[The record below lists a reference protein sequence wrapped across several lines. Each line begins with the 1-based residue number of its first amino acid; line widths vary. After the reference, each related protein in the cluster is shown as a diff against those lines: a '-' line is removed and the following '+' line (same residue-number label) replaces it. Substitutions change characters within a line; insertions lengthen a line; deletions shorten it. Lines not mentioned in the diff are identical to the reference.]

1 MFEMLKTGRA
11 RCPQRAVAFRRVRSC
26 CRTLAVAGAFC
37 VAIAASPSLAD
48 GLPAGYTQLPYI
60 SADGQCQ
67 IKTGYTPA
75 ATDKIVM
82 TWVPKTV
89 SGNQC
94 LWCARNNTASQSFTS
109 FAYGATVGLV
119 YNSTTLGVGAAP
131 STFDVTRRDNIVEST
146 RYTIIAD
153 GSNRTLAVTNDFTGA
168 EVVNCSWTVANNF
181 AVGSEL
187 CLFASHTTKINSPG
201 NYASHY
207 LYSFKVYDA
216 AGNLKLNLVPAK
228 NSSGAVGLYD
238 TVGGSFKT
246 KSNGSGSLSDTLMS
260 MTYSDDTALD
270 ADVTFDGIVTVE
282 SGKTLDLNGHNLTA
296 YSLAGDGTI
305 IAGLLDLTSPD
316 PNGERVTHTGT
327 FYGGSVGAN
336 LFNDNYARTADGT
349 HRIIATSA
357 NLPISVT
364 YDFGAET
371 PKKVDL
377 YKIYCGTWEGNQ
389 TRGPKAWTFEGT
401 DDTNGTWTV
410 LHSQDDE
417 PAWQNIHEARTYS
430 FANSTA
436 YRFYRITFTASRTT
450 YLEAVQMELF
460 ESTSGNAAQGELHIV
475 VPEGMEI
482 TNSTVTIHGNVKLV
496 KEGKGTFVGNKPVAY
511 CGGNLISEGTLKAM
525 PSVNLPFGAGMTD
538 VQIET
543 GAFYDFNGANTGY
556 IYHFKMNG
564 GTLTNS
570 GDNLGTNAQIGNM
583 TLMADSSVEAQKEL
597 GFRMANS
604 NPLTVDLAGYTL
616 SVNIDETVVVY
627 NATFSNGVVRI
638 VGSDGIPFHNGGH
651 ADTATLDITG
661 MIGLYDADV
670 TVSNLYLRSG
680 SVATTLTGANYAFK
694 VSGTFKTETDD
705 FPFVTMMNG
714 STLDLKDREGAFN
727 AVSAS
732 SSSAGY
738 KLKFSAGA
746 TVTIDVGGRT
756 LAVGD
761 QLIAWDEIPQNV
773 TFQFD
778 AATAAGGVEPV
789 VTERGLLYGYV
800 ADTVEQAWWTGAAG
814 DGNIANS
821 TNWLCK
827 NVLGETVT
835 GATPSAVT
843 HIYLEGT
850 LPTSSA
856 LICRLCTLTNATLSA
871 DCDLRSLGSALEV
884 ANGATV
890 NLNGH
895 KLYVSSGAQIGTCTI
910 RDADPVDLTS
920 PDTTPSRVTS
930 TGTFYGSTTGAN
942 LFNNNYERAADSTHR
957 IIAEKKNLPISVAY
971 DFGAPTLVDAYRI
984 WTGPI
989 SKLAS
994 RLPMQWK
1001 IEGSNDGAN
1010 WTLLDYRKGVTKYGT
1025 VNGHRTYSFAN
1036 TTAYSRYRIAFEAA
1050 QWNTD
1055 GYLEAVQL
1063 EYFSLKATQGE
1074 LHIDTTGVSGEVAYS
1089 NLSLAGNMRLV
1100 KEGTGTIRLAKNEQ
1114 THVGGVEVLG
1124 GTVFSSASSATSQ
1137 EGALLGER
1145 GSDIVVRGNNTGSAS
1160 AESGVVDFEVKD
1172 GYTGYRFILDG
1183 GALYNPGLANI
1194 TDLRLDTNSWLK
1206 LTATTPKNGTNYIG
1220 RADSPS
1226 FVDLCGYTLS
1236 ATVDTSGGGGKTLY
1250 LYNVT
1255 VDDGLVDVVS
1265 GGWFGTRGTVVAT
1278 NVSLHIN
1285 CAMDVQGPFKLRDYV
1300 HTQTSDGYNRGLGVI
1315 DVYGTFS
1322 PICRIFH
1329 GSRLHNGVT
1338 MDFTG
1343 YGASVPLPLPTV
1355 ALFAASQAGDKT
1367 LRFEP
1372 GATIGVKLGNREV
1385 EKGTRVI
1392 SWDEGAEEKPDSTV
1406 KFVPAD
1412 ADREYRLVVKSD
1424 GLYYYPPRGFM
1435 LIVK

>member
-1 MFEMLKTGRA
+1 MNITNKNRKGAGKHSSYL
-11 RCPQRAVAFRRVRSC
+11 
-26 CRTLAVAGAFC
+26 LAGLTA
-37 VAIAASPSLAD
+37 AIVVAASATLTAFAD
-48 GLPAGYTQLPYI
+48 GLPDGYTRLPCI
-60 SADGQCQ
+60 SASGNCQ
-67 IKTGYTPA
+67 IKTGYTPNP
-75 ATDKIVM
+75 TDKIVM
-82 TWVPKTV
+82 VWTPKTV

-94 LWCARNNTASQSFTS
+94 LWCARANTASRSFSS
-109 FAYGATVGLV
+109 FAYGAKVGIV
-119 YNSTTLGVGAAP
+119 YNSTTFSDS
-131 STFDVTRRDNIVEST
+131 STPASFDVTRRDDLVAST

-153 GSNRTLAVTNDFTGA
+153 GNAKTLAVTNAFTGA
-168 EVVNCSWTVANNF
+168 EVVNCSWDVSDDFT
-181 AVGSEL
+181 VGSQL
-187 CLFASHTTKINSPG
+187 CLFASHGTKINSPG

-207 LYSFKVYDA
+207 IYSFKVYDA
-216 AGNLKLNLVPAK
+216 AGNLKLDLVPAK
-228 NSSGAVGLYD
+228 DSNGNIGLYD
-238 TVGGSFKT
+238 TVAASSNFKT
-246 KSNGSGSLSDTLMS
+246 KSNGDGSLTDELLS
-260 MTYSDDTALD
+260 MTYSDDATLD
-270 ADVTFDGIVTVE
+270 DDLTFDGVVTVE
-282 SGKTLDLNGHNLTA
+282 EGKTLNLNGHKLTV
-296 YSLAGDGTI
+296 YSVAGDGTI
-305 IAGLLDLTSPD
+305 TAGLQDLTSPD
-316 PNGERVTHTGT
+316 PDGERVTHTGT

-349 HRIIATSA
+349 HRIIVTSA

-364 YDFGAET
+364 YDFGADS
-371 PKKVDL
+371 PQKVDM
-377 YKIYCGTWEGNQ
+377 YKLYCGEWAGNQ
-389 TRGPKAWTFEGT
+389 TRGPKSWTFEGT

-460 ESTSGNAAQGELHIV
+460 DSTSGNAAQGELHIA

-496 KEGKGTFVGNKPVAY
+496 KEGKGTFVSNKQVAY
-511 CGGNLISEGTLKAM
+511 YGGNLISEGTLKAM
-525 PSVNLPFGAGMTD
+525 PGIGLPIGSGMTD
-538 VQIET
+538 VQVET

-564 GTLTNS
+564 GTLTNT
-570 GDNLGTNAQIGNM
+570 GDDMGTNAQIGNM
-583 TLMADSSVEAQKEL
+583 TLMADSSVEAQKGL

-604 NPLTVDLAGYTL
+604 NSLNVDLAGHTL
-616 SVNIDETVVVY
+616 SVSNDATIAVY

-638 VGSDGIPFHNGGH
+638 VGSDGIPFHNGAH

-661 MIGLYDADV
+661 MIGLYDVDV

-705 FPFVTMMNG
+705 FPFVTMMDG
-714 STLDLKDREGAFN
+714 SVLDLKDREGAFN
-727 AVSAS
+727 AVSTS
-732 SSSAGY
+732 SNSAGY
-738 KLKFSAGA
+738 RIKFASGA
-746 TVTIDVGGRT
+746 TVTIDVAGRT

-778 AATAAGGVEPV
+778 AATAVGGVEPV

-835 GATPSAVT
+835 DATPSAVT
-843 HIYLEGT
+843 HIYLEGS

-856 LICRLCTLTNATLSA
+856 LTCRLCTLTNATLAA
-871 DCDLRSLGSALEV
+871 DCDLRALGSALEI
-884 ANGATV
+884 ANGATI

-895 KLYVSSGAQIGTCTI
+895 KFYVSSAAQIGTCTV
-910 RDADPVDLTS
+910 RDVDPVDLTS

-930 TGTFYGSTTGAN
+930 IGEFYGSNGGKTTGAN
-942 LFNNNYERAADSTHR
+942 LFNNNYERVTDNTHR
-957 IIAEKKNLPISVAY
+957 IIVATNNLPVSVAY
-971 DFGAPTLVDAYRI
+971 DFGEPTLVDAYRI

-989 SKLAS
+989 KSHTS
-994 RLPMQWK
+994 RLPMRWK
-1001 IEGSNDGAN
+1001 IEGSNDGAD
-1010 WTLLDYRKGVTKYGT
+1010 WVLLDYRKDVTKYGD

-1036 TTAYSRYRIAFEAA
+1036 MTAYNRYRITFEAA
-1050 QWNTD
+1050 QWNNN

-1100 KEGTGTIRLAKNEQ
+1100 KEGAGTIRLAKKDQ
-1114 THVGGVEVLG
+1114 THIGGVEVLG
-1124 GTVFSSASSATSQ
+1124 GTVLSSASSATSQ
-1137 EGALLGER
+1137 EGELLGER
-1145 GSDIVVRGNNTGSAS
+1145 GSDIVVRGNNTGTAS

-1172 GYTGYRFILDG
+1172 GYTGYRYILDG
-1183 GALYNPGLANI
+1183 GALHNPGLANI

-1226 FVDLCGYTLS
+1226 FVDLSGHTLS

-1255 VDDGLVDVVS
+1255 VDDGLVNVVS

-1278 NVSLHIN
+1278 NACVITH
-1285 CAMDVQGPFKLRDYV
+1285 CAMDVQGAFLLRDYR
-1300 HTQTSDGYNRGLGVI
+1300 HLQENSGFNRGAGII

-1322 PICRIFH
+1322 MVYRLFH
-1329 GSRLHNGVT
+1329 GARLHDGSTIDLATDYVI
-1338 MDFTG
+1338 
-1343 YGASVPLPLPTV
+1343 AQPLPTV
-1355 ALFAASQAGDKT
+1355 AMFAASQEGDKT

-1385 EKGTRVI
+1385 AKGTRVI

-1406 KFVPAD
+1406 KFVFAD
-1412 ADREYRLVVKSD
+1412 PDRKCRFAIQSD
-1424 GLYYYPPRGFM
+1424 GLYYYPPAGFM
-1435 LIVK
+1435 LIVR